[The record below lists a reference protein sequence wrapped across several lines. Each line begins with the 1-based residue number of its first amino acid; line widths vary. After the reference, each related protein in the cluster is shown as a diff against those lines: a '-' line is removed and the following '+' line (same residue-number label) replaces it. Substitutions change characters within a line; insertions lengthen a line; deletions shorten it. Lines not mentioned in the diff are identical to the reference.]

1 MTNVSQIALSKL
13 SDKLQILIIRCQ
25 TQSCSL
31 RKKFNIGLL
40 FRQVALKMVT
50 KLSNVRHKS
59 SNGTDLTHSSW
70 IPIYFIFLRKG
81 ANIDPPFIWYLS
93 KMDKNNLALRI
104 SSQHNPYPTNTYERV
119 QSVRLILLQDV
130 VRVR

>member
-1 MTNVSQIALSKL
+1 MTNVRQIALSKL

-70 IPIYFIFLRKG
+70 IPIYF
-81 ANIDPPFIWYLS
+81 Y
-93 KMDKNNLALRI
+93 
-104 SSQHNPYPTNTYERV
+104 
-119 QSVRLILLQDV
+119 
-130 VRVR
+130 VRVPISILHSFDILVRWIKII